1 MRNKVEKN
9 KKIIGLDI
17 IRVIA
22 VISVLCVH
30 FFLNTKYYQ
39 TSINGIGMKLQYIV
53 RNIFMICVPLFI
65 ILTGYLNKKKEYNK
79 EFFKGLIEV
88 LIIWLFY
95 SIIEFFVSNIN
106 NVITI
111 KDFIFQIT
119 DFKAS
124 YYSWYIEMYI
134 GLYLLSPIINN
145 GYDNLKEK
153 DKKTAL
159 ILFLIIF
166 ILPGIVNELLIDVV
180 HIPDWWYNVYPLGYY
195 ITGKYIKDKKPN
207 YNKIK
212 LIIIFILIQ
221 ALSFILI
228 GKTRIEFESLNVYIS
243 SITIFL
249 LVYNIDIKN
258 KTLTKIIQIISAL
271 SLDIYLAS
279 GLTDQIV
286 YKIFN
291 NKLALYNIPQS
302 RCVLYAPIVVTTS
315 FILATLYAYIR
326 KKLIKVR

>member
-1 MRNKVEKN
+1 
-9 KKIIGLDI
+9 
-17 IRVIA
+17 
-22 VISVLCVH
+22 
-30 FFLNTKYYQ
+30 
-39 TSINGIGMKLQYIV
+39 
-53 RNIFMICVPLFI
+53 
-65 ILTGYLNKKKEYNK
+65 
-79 EFFKGLIEV
+79 
-88 LIIWLFY
+88 
-95 SIIEFFVSNIN
+95 
-106 NVITI
+106 
-111 KDFIFQIT
+111 
-119 DFKAS
+119 
-124 YYSWYIEMYI
+124 MYI

-195 ITGKYIKDKKPN
+195 LTGKYIKDKKPN

-258 KTLTKIIQIISAL
+258 KTLTKIIQIISVL